1 MSAGNLASTG
11 EFAVCSVFGT
21 QLAIHG
27 FKEVQS
33 MNCRPLVVA
42 ALLPWLV
49 TACPRDKNE
58 DPLTASEASQ
68 ALEESTIE
76 SQGQAL
82 ASDNVEI
89 STNFTIGS
97 AVQAAAAELQTFVA
111 SQLPC
116 ATLTLAD
123 HTLTIDYGT
132 SGACLYHG
140 HTITGQS
147 QVTIAQNDATQVV
160 VDHKWTALSNGV
172 VKLDGTAEVT
182 WNKVDPSRHVVHDVT
197 ITRLLDQKTLESSGD
212 RLQKPLAGGITEGIS
227 VNGTRQWKSVRGTWD
242 LSIENIQM
250 RWVDPVPQAGQYVLT
265 TPANKKVTLAFAR
278 KDADTIT
285 VTLSGPKRSF
295 SSDVTSTGAASEV
308 K

>member
-1 MSAGNLASTG
+1 
-11 EFAVCSVFGT
+11 
-21 QLAIHG
+21 
-27 FKEVQS
+27 
-33 MNCRPLVVA
+33 MNRRPLA
-42 ALLPWLV
+42 LMALLPWLL
-49 TACPRDKNE
+49 TACPRDKTNDE
-58 DPLTASEASQ
+58 ALTAAEASQ
-68 ALEESTIE
+68 ALEEATIE

-89 STNFTIGS
+89 ATNFTIGG

-116 ATLTLAD
+116 ATLTLVD

-132 SGACLYHG
+132 TGTCLYHD

-160 VDHKWTALSNGV
+160 VDHKWIALSNGL
-172 VKLDGTAEVT
+172 VKVDGTAEVT

-197 ITRLLDQKTLESSGD
+197 IVRLADQKTVDSSGD

-227 VNGTRQWKSVRGTWD
+227 VNGTRQWTSTRGSWD
-242 LSIENIQM
+242 LAIENVEM

-265 TPANKKVTLAFAR
+265 TPADKKVTLSFLR
-278 KDADTIT
+278 KDALTIA
-285 VTLSGPKRSF
+285 VTLAGPKRSF
-295 SSDVTSTGAASEV
+295 TFDVTKAGDATQTE
-308 K
+308 